1 MGVER
6 VPGFKSF
13 LFTIIITDSGLYPLL
28 LPSFLN
34 AAKVKDEL
42 TG

>member
-1 MGVER
+1 MSLDFR
-6 VPGFKSF
+6 SF
-13 LFTIIITDSGLYPLL
+13 LFTIIITDFGLYPLL
-28 LPSFLN
+28 LSSFLN